1 MEMGGWIFISAVYAD
16 AVSWFRGK
24 SLHDPSER
32 DYIIKPQGVR
42 EYGTQALELRGEET
56 TSFAGPIMQAS
67 SEEEA
72 LRLRSLHLK
81 LRRAYRDNNKAK
93 DIATMITQLEVQR
106 SRLLSFF
113 SQFGRLKE

>member
-1 MEMGGWIFISAVYAD
+1 MST
-16 AVSWFRGK
+16 RTK
-24 SLHDPSER
+24 
-32 DYIIKPQGVR
+32 
-42 EYGTQALELRGEET
+42 ALWLSGEET

-81 LRRAYRDNNKAK
+81 LRRAYRDNNKAREV
-93 DIATMITQLEVQR
+93 ASMLTQLEVQR

-113 SQFGRLKE
+113 SQFGRLKQ